1 MELSFI
7 GFGKVKGIVDTFIT
21 GVPDHP
27 VIDPIFY
34 GYFLLLLNKILFE
47 EGLQTRGK
55 KTASGSHTMLMGVI

>member
-34 GYFLLLLNKILFE
+34 GYFLILLNKILFE
-47 EGLQTRGK
+47 EGL
-55 KTASGSHTMLMGVI
+55 